1 MKKLVTLNNLYRFV
15 ALVAVLSFSM
25 LVTQKVS
32 AQGKQDFTLHNETG
46 VEINELY
53 VSPHKTND
61 WEEDVLGQDTL
72 PDGES
77 VDISFSSR
85 TKPKL
90 WDIKIVDKAGDS
102 LMWESLNLL
111 EISEVTLYFEK
122 GKAWAELK

>member
-25 LVTQKVS
+25 LVTQKAS

-53 VSPHKTND
+53 VSPHKAND

-77 VDISFSSR
+77 VDITFSPR